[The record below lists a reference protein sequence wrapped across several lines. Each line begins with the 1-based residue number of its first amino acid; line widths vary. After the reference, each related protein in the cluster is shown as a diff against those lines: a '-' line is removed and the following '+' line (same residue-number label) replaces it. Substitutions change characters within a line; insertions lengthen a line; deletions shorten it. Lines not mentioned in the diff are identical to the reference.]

1 MEKEYTD
8 GMTKAQRTRKKHIQS
23 YIFKLIILAIVI
35 VILVIMCAAKDEED
49 TICYKENSR
58 VDYNVYLKENEFY
71 NKTFLKKDN
80 QYIAS
85 LIDYIETDFNYELK
99 ILKENISYN
108 YSYRV
113 EAEVDVQ
120 EPSTSKSIYNFTET
134 MVEEKKFTS
143 TSKSDVKINE
153 TVIIDY
159 NKYNDLINK
168 FISVY
173 DLDNASSK
181 LFVNMYIKIDG
192 ENIDFSRD
200 ANNEYIISLEI
211 PLTTNTI
218 AIDLN
223 SNLIGCEETLIN
235 CETEEFCWLKV
246 FIVLASL
253 IEIYL
258 VISLIRYT
266 INSRTPEDIYRI
278 EIARIISDYGSYIQR
293 ITKPLSVKKVLPVY
307 VDTFNDLLEIRD
319 TIQEPILMYEKRN
332 KCRTIFM
339 IPSKTDIVYV
349 YEIKVSNKE

>member
-1 MEKEYTD
+1 MEKEYTTE
-8 GMTKAQRTRKKHIQS
+8 MTRAQITRKKRIQS
-23 YIFKLIILAIVI
+23 YILRLVVVAILIVALII
-35 VILVIMCAAKDEED
+35 MCSSKKEEE
-49 TICYKENSR
+49 TICYKESSN
-58 VDYNVYLKENEFY
+58 VDYNVYLKENDFY
-71 NKTFLKKDN
+71 NITFLEKDN

-85 LIDYIETDFNYELK
+85 LIDYIETDFDYELA
-99 ILKENISYN
+99 ILKENVSYN

-113 EAEVDVQ
+113 EAEVDVK
-120 EPSTSKSIYNFTET
+120 EPSTDKSIYNFTEV
-134 MVEEKKFTS
+134 MIAEKKFNNTS
-143 TSKSDVKINE
+143 NSDVKIDE

-168 FISVY
+168 FVSVY
-173 DLDNASSK
+173 DLENVSSR
-181 LFVNMYIKIDG
+181 LYVNMYIKIDG
-192 ENIDFSRD
+192 GNIDFARD

-218 AIDLN
+218 AINLN

-246 FIVLASL
+246 CIALAVIL
-253 IEIYL
+253 EIYL
-258 VISLIRYT
+258 VVSLIKYIVT
-266 INSRTPEDIYRI
+266 SRTPEDIYRI
-278 EIARIISDYGSYIQR
+278 EISKILSDYGSYIQR

-307 VDTFNDLLEIRD
+307 VDSFNDLLEIRD

-349 YEIKVSNKE
+349 FEIKVNNKE